1 MQGSIFYLTITVL
14 VTQGKKRTHKIRQEE
29 AGKNAMTFGKYIS
42 HKRKEMQMTQEELA
56 TKLHVSKSAIAKW
69 ETDGGIP
76 DRNNIKKLAEV
87 MKVSVDELYRII
99 DKSDKKKEEINI
111 TSDVIAMLELY
122 GYQIKRPGEK

>member
-1 MQGSIFYLTITVL
+1 
-14 VTQGKKRTHKIRQEE
+14 
-29 AGKNAMTFGKYIS
+29 MTFGNYIS

-76 DRNNIKKLAEV
+76 DRDNLKKLAKV

-99 DKSDKKKEEINI
+99 DKSEKRNEEINI
-111 TSDVIAMLELY
+111 TSDIIATLELY
-122 GYQIKRPGEK
+122 GYQVKRPGEE

>member
-1 MQGSIFYLTITVL
+1 
-14 VTQGKKRTHKIRQEE
+14 
-29 AGKNAMTFGKYIS
+29 MTFGKYIS

-76 DRNNIKKLAEV
+76 DRDNLKKIAKV

-99 DKSDKKKEEINI
+99 DKNEKRDEEINI
-111 TSDVIAMLELY
+111 TSDIIATLELY
-122 GYQIKRPGEK
+122 GYQVKRPGEG

>member
-1 MQGSIFYLTITVL
+1 
-14 VTQGKKRTHKIRQEE
+14 
-29 AGKNAMTFGKYIS
+29 MTFGKYIS

-76 DRNNIKKLAEV
+76 DRDNLKKLAKV

-99 DKSDKKKEEINI
+99 DKSEKRNEEINI
-111 TSDVIAMLELY
+111 TSDIIATLELY
-122 GYQIKRPGEK
+122 GYQVKRPGEE